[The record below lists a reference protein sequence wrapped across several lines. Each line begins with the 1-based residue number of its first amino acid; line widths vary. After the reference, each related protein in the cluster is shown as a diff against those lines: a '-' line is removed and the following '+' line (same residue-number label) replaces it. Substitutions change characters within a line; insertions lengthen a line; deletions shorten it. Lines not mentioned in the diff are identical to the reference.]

1 MRHIGILQALISGL
15 CFGFLGIFG
24 KKAYEAGL
32 SPGEFLSL
40 RFLLASSI
48 LGSWLFFTQKKSL
61 QLPSPVILRCLG
73 LGVFGYAVFSSC
85 YFYALEGLSASLT
98 VLLLYTYPIYVT
110 IGSVLFFH
118 ERIKASQWVALPI
131 MGIGMAGLVWG
142 EMAVRSPMALIFGFC
157 SGIFYSI
164 YILCS
169 SRFTKGYSPFG
180 CVFYIMLGAGLT
192 LACIHLQLDT
202 LSLPLAAWGNVLG
215 ASIISTIFA
224 MALFLSALQKLTN
237 TETSL
242 LSTAEPLS
250 GVMLATL
257 FLGDSFSHLQWF
269 GGFLLLFGMVL
280 IALRKT

>member
-1 MRHIGILQALISGL
+1 MRQIGILQALISGL

-32 SPGEFLSL
+32 APGEFLSL
-40 RFLLASSI
+40 RFLLASSL
-48 LGSWLFFTQKKSL
+48 LGSWLFFTQRKSL
-61 QLPSPVILRCLG
+61 QLPLKIILRCLA
-73 LGVFGYAVFSSC
+73 LGAFGYAVFSSC

-110 IGSVLFFH
+110 LGSVIFFR
-118 ERIKASQWVALPI
+118 EKIKVVQWIALPI
-131 MGIGMAGLVWG
+131 MGIGMACLVWG
-142 EMAVRSPMALIFGFC
+142 EMAVRSSSALIFGFC

-169 SRFTKGYSPFG
+169 SRITKGYPPFACG
-180 CVFYIMLGAGLT
+180 MFIMLGAALT
-192 LACIHLQLDT
+192 LACIHLRLDT
-202 LSLPLAAWGNVLG
+202 FSLPFSAWMNVLG
-215 ASIISTIFA
+215 ASVISTIFA
-224 MALFLSALQKLTN
+224 MALFLSALQKLTS

-250 GVMLATL
+250 GVILATL
-257 FLGDSFSHLQWF
+257 FLGDLFSHLQWF
-269 GGFLLLFGMVL
+269 GGFLLLFGMIL